1 MKKFSNLFAVFF
13 FILLSLVVAR
23 IAFADSTKECREILE
38 RSFPKLQID
47 RVRPG
52 PVPGLCEIWSGT
64 NVFYFNPEKKL
75 LFFGEIWTSDGK
87 SLTKESQNLLIAEHI
102 RNLDL
107 SRALKWG
114 NGKTKVILVVDP
126 DCPYCKVVE
135 KVLLSPAYSSTI
147 TAYIFLYPLK
157 IHPKAEEHSIA
168 VLCSE
173 KPVETL
179 VAGNFSEIKV
189 TDSCRKSALQRLK
202 AMKEEVT
209 KLGVKGTPFIAV
221 EDRIIRGANLEE
233 IFRAIAEKS
242 EQKSASGKAS

>member
-1 MKKFSNLFAVFF
+1 MKKFPIFV
-13 FILLSLVVAR
+13 ILILIVTAQIV
-23 IAFADSTKECREILE
+23 FADSVKECRKILE
-38 RSFPKLQID
+38 QSFPKLKIA

-64 NVFYFNPEKKL
+64 NVFYFNPEKRL

-87 SLTKESQNLLIAEHI
+87 SLTRESQNLLLVE
-102 RNLDL
+102 RLRSLDL

-157 IHPKAEEHSIA
+157 IHPRAEEHSIA

-173 KPVETL
+173 NPVETL
-179 VAGNFSEIKV
+179 VAGNFSEIEV
-189 TDSCRKSALQRLK
+189 TDSCRRSALQRLK
-202 AMKEEVT
+202 AMKEEVA

-233 IFRAIAEKS
+233 IFRTIAEKS
-242 EQKSASGKAS
+242 GQKIPAKAQKSSS